1 MSSSPQTQE
10 TERSG
15 TVYMLVVFIN
25 QGPTPLMLSKCGTE
39 SRFFCAHIKH
49 KQEAVDKRSRPLA
62 VDSRIVCNG
71 LWGRL
76 GPLGLGI
83 LRLLPVPPRLVL
95 ECRVF

>member
-39 SRFFCAHIKH
+39 SRFFCAHIEH
-49 KQEAVDKRSRPLA
+49 KTNAV
-62 VDSRIVCNG
+62 
-71 LWGRL
+71 
-76 GPLGLGI
+76 GPSQLT
-83 LRLLPVPPRLVL
+83 LVL
-95 ECRVF
+95 FVTGSGDDLALWDLVF